1 MCVDSDYTIL
11 KTKTSHKLST
21 EWYTMVGR
29 RERFYLVGVVNLVVL
44 EDMELDLLLGVL
56 DLLWL
61 GVGLLLALLT
71 SSTETE
77 DKVKGGLLLDV
88 VVLESAAILELL
100 ARKDETLLVRW
111 DPLFILDFGL
121 NSLNGVGAFNLEG
134 NGLAGEGLDEDLHC
148 VSAKQT
154 KGQHGSTIATIA
166 RDGSDC
172 GTIKHS
178 RHMFATR
185 PA

>member
-1 MCVDSDYTIL
+1 MDSDYTIL
-11 KTKTSHKLST
+11 KTKTSYKLST

-100 ARKDETLLVRW
+100 A
-111 DPLFILDFGL
+111 G
-121 NSLNGVGAFNLEG
+121 
-134 NGLAGEGLDEDLHC
+134 
-148 VSAKQT
+148 
-154 KGQHGSTIATIA
+154 
-166 RDGSDC
+166 
-172 GTIKHS
+172 
-178 RHMFATR
+178 
-185 PA
+185 